1 MCLHLPVVGLISAGK
16 VRRCLGVVLHGPQH
30 PVENSLAEGST
41 VRITEGTAVSDGNV
55 TLP

>member
-16 VRRCLGVVLHGPQH
+16 VRRCLGVVLHGPQ